1 MLPLYSRR
9 PESHCQG
16 RICGRGNL
24 FPHCAP
30 CREEF
35 GGGGGLP
42 EQDDGAGRSAG
53 GETAGK
59 TVRGHCDG
67 LAGYAGGQRLFQEAF
82 QFRHP
87 SLHGLCA
94 ADAGHERLSEPEG
107 QAPCDYKQMRR
118 LRQVRSGRS
127 RLWRERPALGCACTP
142 GASASSM
149 AWKIW

>member
-16 RICGRGNL
+16 CICGRGNL

-30 CREEF
+30 CGEGF

-42 EQDDGAGRSAG
+42 EQDNGAGRSAG
-53 GETAGK
+53 GEAAGK

-67 LAGYAGGQRLFQEAF
+67 LAGHAGGQRLFQEAF
-82 QFRHP
+82 QFCHP

-94 ADAGHERLSEPEG
+94 ADPGHERLSEPEG
-107 QAPCDYKQMRR
+107 QAPRDSGGAQRHRHGAAGAVSGTKGQPAGVYVRR
-118 LRQVRSGRS
+118 GRQQ
-127 RLWRERPALGCACTP
+127 A
-142 GASASSM
+142 
-149 AWKIW
+149 IWA